1 MGLVVGLLFAAGV
14 LAMWTS
20 SVPKPRPAQSHPI
33 VSRSHLAAVGGA
45 AAGGVGALILTGLPI
60 VGVMALVVG
69 AYVPTALRSRQ
80 RKRQASV
87 RAHAWPEVIDSLVS
101 AVRAGMS
108 LPEALSSVGMRG
120 PDCLKSEFAAFAD
133 DYRTTGQFDTAI
145 ANLRDR
151 LKDPVADRVCEA
163 MLVARE
169 VGGSDLGQMLRTLS
183 DFVRQDLRLRD
194 EVTARRSWTVN
205 GARLAVAAPWIV
217 LVLLSSQPEVVEAY
231 RSAEGIVVLSAS
243 ALICVLAYWLMS
255 KIAELPAPGRLS

>member
-20 SVPKPRPAQSHPI
+20 SPTSPRPGLPRRV
-33 VSRSHLAAVGGA
+33 VSRSQLAAVGGA
-45 AAGGVGALILTGLPI
+45 LAAGASALVLTGLPV
-60 VGVMALVVG
+60 VGAMALVVG

-80 RKRQASV
+80 RKRQKAV

-108 LPEALSSVGMRG
+108 LPEALSSIGSRG
-120 PDCLKSEFAAFAD
+120 PDCLRSEFVAFAD

-151 LKDPVADRVCEA
+151 LADPVADRVCEA

-194 EVTARRSWTVN
+194 EAIARRSWTVN

-217 LVLLSSQPEVVEAY
+217 LVLLSSQPEVVDAY
-231 RSAEGIVVLSAS
+231 RSAEGMVVLSA
-243 ALICVLAYWLMS
+243 AAVICVFAYWLMS
-255 KIAELPAPGRLS
+255 RIAELPTQGRLT